1 MWPVEPF
8 PVTRMRQDEATIHG
22 ERIPCGFWLTFRPL
36 SLFSADMAVRLH
48 LLPPFISRGEGE
60 EFVKAGHN
68 LLLSVS
74 PRDNSIGVFAGTVRK
89 PRYA

>member
-1 MWPVEPF
+1 M
-8 PVTRMRQDEATIHG
+8 TRTRQDETTIHG
-22 ERIPCGFWLTFRPL
+22 ERILCGFWLTFQPF
-36 SLFSADMAVRLH
+36 SLFPADMAVHLD

>member
-1 MWPVEPF
+1 M
-8 PVTRMRQDEATIHG
+8 TRTRQQSTVSALSTGLAH
-22 ERIPCGFWLTFRPL
+22 IPTFV
-36 SLFSADMAVRLH
+36 SSAGMAVHLD
-48 LLPPFISRGEGE
+48 LLPPFFSRGEGD

-89 PRYA
+89 PHYA